1 MTAASAFGT
10 VIAPHS
16 VRLSDI
22 LRPSARPSASVRPS
36 ASCLRDGQMIDLE
49 CLAAPLAAPATK
61 ERKKAAT
68 VTALLA
74 DDLCA
79 ESEIN

>member
-22 LRPSARPSASVRPS
+22 LRPSVRPS

-68 VTALLA
+68 VAALLA